1 MLLGAAG
8 AGATFLAQLPVGNYQ
23 ALSPNSGEM
32 FTYPPSTC
40 VNWWLGDGRGEV
52 SAQGGGSVTSLPPP
66 KNVFWC
72 YFPKREAAQPLA
84 APAPPRSPGAQPG
97 EQHGEGSALLPP
109 LNAVPSQ
116 RGCQEKLIL

>member
-52 SAQGGGSVTSLPPP
+52 SAQGGGSVTSLPPKKMCFGVISRSVRLHNP
-66 KNVFWC
+66 LL
-72 YFPKREAAQPLA
+72 PQPRHEALVH
-84 APAPPRSPGAQPG
+84 SPGSSMARA
-97 EQHGEGSALLPP
+97 ALCSP
-109 LNAVPSQ
+109 
-116 RGCQEKLIL
+116 R

>member
-1 MLLGAAG
+1 MGKPQFFSGPCPLVQHPAVVLGAAG

-66 KNVFWC
+66 QKCVLVL
-72 YFPKREAAQPLA
+72 FPEA
-84 APAPPRSPGAQPG
+84 
-97 EQHGEGSALLPP
+97 
-109 LNAVPSQ
+109 
-116 RGCQEKLIL
+116 